1 MSVYSLKY
9 MGINSISYCAVFF
22 PLYYLWRWL
31 EAYCIP
37 ELIKALGVLVGM
49 VHKGLIYFNL
59 RCFSVNNRAANCW
72 SIAYFPQSITF
83 PAQIFFTHLS
93 QSSLPFYDE
102 LPFFPFFFFRNI
114 TLLHYLI
121 MIFEKN
127 YPDILDIQTELQH
140 LPEAAKVK

>member
-1 MSVYSLKY
+1 MFVYSLKY

-83 PAQIFFTHLS
+83 P
-93 QSSLPFYDE
+93 FYDQ
-102 LPFFPFFFFRNI
+102 LPFFPFFFFFRNI